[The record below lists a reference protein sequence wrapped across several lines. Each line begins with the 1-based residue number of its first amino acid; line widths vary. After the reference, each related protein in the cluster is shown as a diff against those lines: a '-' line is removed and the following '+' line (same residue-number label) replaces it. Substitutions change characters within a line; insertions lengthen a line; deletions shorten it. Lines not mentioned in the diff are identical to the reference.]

1 MRSPEVA
8 GPDVEFPGRSLAATT
23 VSDALRS
30 LSVEHRQ
37 AIIAVH
43 FRNQSL
49 AEFARRERSS
59 EASAKARL
67 HEALHALRLAV
78 EQRGVQR

>member
-8 GPDVEFPGRSLAATT
+8 GPDVEFPGRSLAAMT
-23 VSDALRS
+23 VHDALRS

-37 AIIAVH
+37 AIIAAH
-43 FRNQSL
+43 FHDESL
-49 AEFARRERSS
+49 ADIARREHSS
-59 EASAKARL
+59 EAAAKAHL